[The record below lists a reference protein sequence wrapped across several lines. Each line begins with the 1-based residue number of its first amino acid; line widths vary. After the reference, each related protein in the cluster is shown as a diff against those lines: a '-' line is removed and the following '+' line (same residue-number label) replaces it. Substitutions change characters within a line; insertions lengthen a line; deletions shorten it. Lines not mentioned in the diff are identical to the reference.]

1 MKYRALTPQEMTYA
15 QEQLSSRSIE
25 EDTAYWYFP
34 EKMKA
39 RMKRNYPIAFEGCSI
54 AYYPDFVLFNERII
68 IEIDGGYH
76 SGEKQTTRD
85 EKKNQVFEDN
95 GFAIIRI
102 KNEDTSVNVSFW
114 ERLIEGLSKIDSNE
128 NRATVSSYIKELQSM
143 HDKEISLWTSLDY
156 IPELSLVN
164 THRHKRIRNLYECL
178 T

>member
-85 EKKNQVFEDN
+85 EKKDQVFEDN

>member
-39 RMKRNYPIAFEGCSI
+39 RMKRNYPIAFEGCNI
-54 AYYPDFVLFNERII
+54 AYYPDFVLFKERII

-76 SGEKQTTRD
+76 CGEKQTTRD
-85 EKKNQVFEDN
+85 EKKDQVFEDN

-102 KNEDTSVNVSFW
+102 KNEDTCVNVSFW

-128 NRATVSSYIKELQSM
+128 NRAIVSSYIKELQSM

-156 IPELSLVN
+156 IPEMSFVN

>member
-1 MKYRALTPQEMTYA
+1 MKYRALTSQETEYA
-15 QEQLSSRSIE
+15 KDQLSSRTKE

-34 EKMKA
+34 EKMKT
-39 RMKRNYPIAFEGCSI
+39 RMKRNYPIAFEGCDI
-54 AYYPDFVLFNERII
+54 AYYPDFVLLNERII

-76 SGEKQTTRD
+76 NGQKQIGRD
-85 EKKNQVFEDN
+85 EKKDQVFDDN

-102 KNEDTSVNVSFW
+102 KNEDTCVNVSFW

-143 HDKEISLWTSLDY
+143 HDKEIRLWTSLDY
-156 IPELSLVN
+156 IPEMSLVN
-164 THRHKRIRNLYECL
+164 THQHKRIRNLYEYL

>member
-1 MKYRALTPQEMTYA
+1 MKYRTLTPKEMAYA

-39 RMKRNYPIAFEGCSI
+39 KVKRNFPIAFEGCNT

-76 SGEKQTTRD
+76 KGQKQIDRD
-85 EKKNQVFEDN
+85 EKKDKVFYDN

-102 KNEDTSVNVSFW
+102 KNEDTCVNVSFW
-114 ERLIEGLSKIDSNE
+114 ERLIEGLSKIAPNE
-128 NRATVSSYIKELQSM
+128 NRATIPLYIKELELM
-143 HDKEISLWTSLDY
+143 REREIRLWTSLDY
-156 IPELSLVN
+156 IPEMSLVN
-164 THRHKRIRNLYECL
+164 THRHKKIRNLYEYL
-178 T
+178 S